1 MEKIMYPR
9 IGEELF
15 RAVLPNGLT
24 VLVVP
29 KPGFTRK
36 LAYFATDFG
45 AVHNHFT
52 LDGREV
58 HAPDGV
64 AHYLEHKLF
73 DMPGG
78 RDVTAEFAALGAVPN
93 AFTSHDLTVYYFS
106 CTERFDDCLDLLL
119 EYVSTPYFT
128 DESVQK
134 EQGIIGQEIG
144 MDADAPES
152 RVFQNL
158 MKAMYRE
165 HPVQVDVLGTVESIA
180 RITPQTL
187 YDCHRAFYHPGN
199 MLLTVVGDVEPE
211 EVERIAM
218 ARLGMPDIPDV
229 EQSREW
235 NEKMTCARS
244 YVEANMEVAMPM
256 FQIGFKC
263 EPLGKGE
270 EAIREEMV
278 ADLAAEALFGESS
291 ALYLRLY
298 EEGVID
304 SAFGGGFETI
314 DGMAMLTVSGDSEEP
329 ETIRD
334 ALLAQARTLVR
345 SGLGEQEFLRMKRSA
360 MGRRI
365 RDLDSFSATCFRLC
379 AYHFSGYDYFRFPEI
394 YESITAGDILAFL
407 NRVVTEDRCA
417 LSVIYPL
424 EQEVTY
430 ESQ

>member
-1 MEKIMYPR
+1 MEQIHYPR
-9 IGEELF
+9 IGETLY
-15 RAVLPNGLT
+15 RTVLANGLT

-36 LAYFATDFG
+36 IAYFAADFG
-45 AVHNHFT
+45 AVHNHFA

-58 HAPDGV
+58 QAPDGV

-73 DMPGG
+73 DMPSG

-106 CTERFDDCLDLLL
+106 CTEGFRDCLDLLL

-128 DESVQK
+128 EESVEK

-144 MDADAPES
+144 MDSDAPES

-158 MKAMYRE
+158 MKIMYRE
-165 HPVQVDVLGTVESIA
+165 HPVRVDVLGTLDSIA
-180 RITPQTL
+180 RIDPQVL

-199 MLLTVVGDVEPE
+199 MLLTVVGDVDPE
-211 EVERIAM
+211 EVAQLAM
-218 ARLGMPDIPDV
+218 ARLGGETAPKV
-229 EQSREW
+229 EQSRTW
-235 NEKMTCARS
+235 NEEMTCERR

-270 EAIREEMV
+270 KAIREEMV

-291 ALYLRLY
+291 ALYMRLY
-298 EEGVID
+298 EEGIID

-314 DGMAMLTVSGDSEEP
+314 DGMAMLTVSGDSETP
-329 ETIRD
+329 EVIRD
-334 ALLAQARTLVR
+334 ALLDQARVLIR
-345 SGLGEQEFLRMKRSA
+345 EGLEEQAFLRMKRSA

-394 YESITAGDILAFL
+394 YETITAGDNLAFL
-407 NRVVTEDRCA
+407 DRVVTAERCA
-417 LSVIYPL
+417 LSVINPL
-424 EQEVTY
+424 EEEAY

>member
-1 MEKIMYPR
+1 MERILYPR
-9 IGEELF
+9 LAEALY

-24 VLVVP
+24 VLIAP

-45 AVHNHFT
+45 AIHNVFR
-52 LDGREV
+52 LDGRDID
-58 HAPDGV
+58 APAGV

-78 RDVTAEFAALGAVPN
+78 RDVMAEFAALGAVPN

-106 CTERFDDCLDLLL
+106 CTEQFYASLDLLL
-119 EYVSTPYFT
+119 EFVSTPYFT
-128 DESVQK
+128 QESVQK

-144 MDADAPES
+144 MDADTPES

-158 MKAMYRE
+158 MKCMYRE

-180 RITPQTL
+180 RITPQVL
-187 YDCHRAFYHPGN
+187 YDCHRAFYQPGN
-199 MLLTVVGDVEPE
+199 MLLCVVGDVDPE
-211 EVERIAM
+211 EVVRIAET
-218 ARLGMPDIPDV
+218 RLAHCEAVPV
-229 EQSREW
+229 EQSRQWPE
-235 NEKMTCARS
+235 EMTCRS
-244 YVEANMEVAMPM
+244 GYTEQTMEVAMPM
-256 FQIGFKC
+256 FQIGFKA

-270 EAIREEMV
+270 EAIRQEMV

-298 EEGVID
+298 EGGIID

-314 DGMAMLTVSGDSEEP
+314 DGMAMLTVSGDSMEP
-329 ETIRD
+329 EAIRD
-334 ALLAQARTLVR
+334 ALLEQARVLVR
-345 SGLGEQEFLRMKRSA
+345 EGLEDRDFQRMKRSA

-379 AYHFSGYDYFRFPEI
+379 AYHFSGYDYFDFPKI
-394 YESITAGDILAFL
+394 YETVTWQDVAAFL
-407 NRVVTEDRCA
+407 DRVVTPQRCA
-417 LSVIYPL
+417 LSVINPL
-424 EQEVTY
+424 EQED
-430 ESQ
+430 E

>member
-1 MEKIMYPR
+1 MERIHYPR
-9 IGEELF
+9 IGEELY
-15 RAVLPNGLT
+15 RTVLPNGLT
-24 VLVVP
+24 VLVAP

-45 AVHNHFT
+45 AVHNHFN
-52 LDGREV
+52 LDGRPV

-106 CTERFDDCLDLLL
+106 CTENFSPCLDLLL

-128 DESVQK
+128 EESVQK

-158 MKAMYRE
+158 MKIMYRE

-180 RITPQTL
+180 KITPQVL
-187 YDCHRAFYHPGN
+187 YDCHRAFYNPGN
-199 MLLTVVGDVEPE
+199 MLLTVVGDVDPE
-211 EVERIAM
+211 EVERLAL
-218 ARLGMPDIPDV
+218 ARLGCEPAPKV
-229 EQSREW
+229 EQSRNW
-235 NEKMTCARS
+235 NEEMTCEHS
-244 YVEANMEVAMPM
+244 FVEAGMEVAMPM

-298 EEGVID
+298 EEGIID
-304 SAFGGGFETI
+304 SSFGGGFETI
-314 DGMAMLTVSGDSEEP
+314 DGMAMLTVSGDSETP
-329 ETIRD
+329 EVIRD
-334 ALLAQARTLVR
+334 ALLEQARLLVR
-345 SGLGEQEFLRMKRSA
+345 EGIEEQAFLRMKRSA

-394 YESITAGDILAFL
+394 YETIAAGDILAFL
-407 NRVVTEDRCA
+407 ERVVTAQRCA
-417 LSVIYPL
+417 LSVINPL
-424 EQEVTY
+424 EEETY